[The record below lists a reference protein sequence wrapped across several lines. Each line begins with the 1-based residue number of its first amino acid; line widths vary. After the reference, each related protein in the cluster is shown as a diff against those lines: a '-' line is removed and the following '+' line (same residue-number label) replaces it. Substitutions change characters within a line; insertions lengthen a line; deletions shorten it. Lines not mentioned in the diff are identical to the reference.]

1 MGQGALSGRAGPG
14 ARQGGPALE
23 TYRIK
28 ATAAGGQLR
37 AIGAATT
44 DIVRAVQRAHGATP
58 LAAAAVGRLMTAAAM
73 LAADF
78 KAGEYLHCE
87 MEGGGPAGR
96 VIAEAYASGLVR
108 GRIDHPEVDLPLRA
122 DGKLAV
128 GQAVGRDGWL
138 TVERRFPDGGR
149 YVSHS
154 PLVSGEVGDDVAAF
168 LRQSEQVP
176 SAVAVGV
183 LVGPDGT
190 VAAAGGLVV
199 QVLPPAPPDLVDQVA
214 DRMEALGLLSGRLA
228 AGEPIEAIGTGV
240 LGPDTHWHVREPLYF
255 GCMCSRDRSGELL
268 AALPPEERRAM
279 AEQGGAEVVCHYCRT
294 AYRFDPHE
302 LLAGLAGDPPA

>member
-1 MGQGALSGRAGPG
+1 
-14 ARQGGPALE
+14 
-23 TYRIK
+23 
-28 ATAAGGQLR
+28 
-37 AIGAATT
+37 
-44 DIVRAVQRAHGATP
+44 VRAVQEAHGATP

-78 KAGEYLHCE
+78 KAGESLHCE
-87 MEGGGPAGR
+87 LDGGGPAGR
-96 VIAEAYASGLVR
+96 IIAEAYASGLVR
-108 GRIDHPEVDLPLRA
+108 GRLDHPDVDLPLRA

-183 LVGPDGT
+183 LVGRDGK

-199 QVLPPAPPDLVDQVA
+199 QVLPPAPADLVDRVA
-214 DRMEALGLLSGRLA
+214 ERMETLGSFSGRLA
-228 AGEPIEAIGTGV
+228 AGESIESIGTAI
-240 LGPDTHWHVREPLYF
+240 LGPDTHWHARQALYF
-255 GCMCSRDRSGELL
+255 GCTCSRDRSGELL

-279 AEQGGAEVVCHYCRT
+279 AAQGGAEVVCHYCRT

-302 LLAGLAGDPPA
+302 LLADLGEDPPT